1 MSDIFDLFRKI
12 ETQPTLKTPIT
23 RILCGLGNPGDKYL
37 HNRHNIGFICMDYI
51 SQKLNIKI
59 TRARF
64 SALCGECVI
73 GGEGVLLLK
82 PQTYMNESGIA
93 VREAADFYKIAPE
106 NITVISDDISLPPGR
121 MRIRRKGSAGGQKGL
136 KSIIYHLGSEEFPRI
151 RLGVGSPP
159 EGFDLADWV
168 LGDIPKSDQEAVFR
182 CIENVLPAAE
192 LIVKGDFETAMS
204 TYNGI

>member
-12 ETQPTLKTPIT
+12 KTQPALKTPIT

-37 HNRHNIGFICMDYI
+37 RSRHNIGFMCMDYI

-73 GGEGVLLLK
+73 AGEGVLLLK